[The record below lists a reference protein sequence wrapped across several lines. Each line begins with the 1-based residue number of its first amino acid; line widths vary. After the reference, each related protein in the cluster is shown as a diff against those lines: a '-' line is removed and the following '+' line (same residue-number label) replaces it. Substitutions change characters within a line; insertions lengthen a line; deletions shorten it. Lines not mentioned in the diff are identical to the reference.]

1 MENTI
6 RTGLFGRRKEIG
18 RTASEAVSSK
28 AEIPE
33 IYAAQAEKYL
43 KLNKIAQNNGIVL
56 LGSDFFNSMP
66 VCELKQALG
75 FDCCLYNRS
84 FDGLTAADSEAVYT
98 NVIADMLPS
107 KILIQLGETD
117 LERGFRSIPEIIS
130 SYRNLIASI
139 RKHDRKCEIVIV
151 SVCEN
156 NSGIQPEE
164 FNKQL
169 EKLAD
174 ENKCS
179 FADISAAFSN
189 DAPDIKAFSL
199 LKRFMRDRITF
210 CEAMNMI

>member
-6 RTGLFGRRKEIG
+6 KTGLFSRRKDI
-18 RTASEAVSSK
+18 TLTSTDAVSSK
-28 AEIPE
+28 PEVPE
-33 IYAAQAEKYL
+33 IYSAQTEKYI
-43 KLNKIAQNNGIVL
+43 KLNRIAQNNGIVL

-66 VCELKQALG
+66 ACELKQALG

-98 NVIADMLPS
+98 NVIADMHPS